1 MKVCDYM
8 DINKKDKLK
17 EIKESKK
24 KNKIKKDKKI
34 KDGKLKKIFAK
45 RNKTEKSIAIKK
57 DKKNIKGSFLEK
69 LRKIVSKIWIFE
81 VEGRDDYSFK
91 EVVVIM
97 LFSLGL
103 GFFTCFSFV
112 MIFNN
117 GRDYKTLTKD
127 FDKLV
132 DTYYAIKDNYY
143 GELDT
148 DMLVDSAI
156 EGMVGAVGDVY
167 TSYSDAEATDSFMQ
181 TVSGVYEGIGCTVA
195 TSLDG
200 RIIIVDMFKDSPSEK
215 AGLKVGDIII
225 KIDGEDYSEKS
236 STDMSNYVKNSK
248 NSEVKLVVIREEE
261 EIEIIVK
268 REKIEIPYVTSEI
281 IEKNDK
287 KVGYI
292 NISLFSSVTNN
303 QFKSE
308 LEKLEKDGIDSLI
321 IDVRGNSGGY
331 LSSVTDIIDMF
342 LKKGD
347 VIYRLEDSSGTVSK
361 KDTTKESRKY
371 PVAVL
376 VNGGSASAS
385 EILAAAIKESYGGFV
400 VGTNTFGKGTVQQT
414 TTLPD
419 GSMVKYTIQNWL
431 TPDGN
436 WINEVGLEPTNVV
449 ELDENYMNEPIRD
462 NDNQLQEALN
472 LVTK

>member
-8 DINKKDKLK
+8 DI
-17 EIKESKK
+17 
-24 KNKIKKDKKI
+24 KKDKKDL
-34 KDGKLKKIFAK
+34 KDVKKDRKKNKTKKVIMRVKK
-45 RNKTEKSIAIKK
+45 RNKDKKK
-57 DKKNIKGSFLEK
+57 DKSSFWEK
-69 LRKIVSKIWIFE
+69 VKKILSKLWIFE
-81 VEGRDDYSFK
+81 VESKSDYSFK

-97 LFSLGL
+97 LVSLGL

-117 GRDYKTLTKD
+117 GRNYKTLTKD

-156 EGMVGAVGDVY
+156 EGMIGSVGDVY
-167 TSYSDAEATDSFMQ
+167 TSYSDAEATDNFMQ
-181 TVSGVYEGIGCTVA
+181 TVSGIYEGIGCTVA
-195 TSLDG
+195 MGLDG
-200 RIIIVDMFKDSPSEK
+200 RILVVDMFEDSPSKK
-215 AGLKVGDIII
+215 AGLEVGDIII
-225 KIDGEDYSEKS
+225 KIDGEDYSEKT
-236 STDMSNYVKNSK
+236 STDMSNYVKNSNK
-248 NSEVKLVVIREEE
+248 SEVILTVLRDSE
-261 EIEIIVK
+261 EIEIVVK

-281 IEKNDK
+281 FENNDK

-303 QFKSE
+303 QFNDALDN
-308 LEKLEKDGIDSLI
+308 LEKEKIDSLV

-331 LSSVTDIIDMF
+331 LSSVTDIINMF

-347 VIYRLEDSSGTVSK
+347 VIYRLEDKEGVVSK
-361 KDTTKESRKY
+361 KDTTKESRDY

-419 GSMVKYTIQNWL
+419 GSMVKYTVQNWL

-462 NDNQLQEALN
+462 NDNQLQKAIE